1 MHELEVL
8 LSRLKMEHLSYHVES
23 LLEQAAKKELN
34 YREFLCMALQQ
45 EWNGRHQRGMESRL
59 KQARLPWVKTL
70 EQFDFTFQPGI
81 DRKVVRELA
90 GLAFV
95 ERSESVILL
104 GPPGVGKTHL
114 AIALGV
120 KAVDAGHRVLFM
132 PLDRLIATLMKAK
145 QENRLER
152 QLQQLSYARVLIL
165 DEIGYLPMNREE
177 ASLFFRLLNRRYEKA
192 SIILTSNKGFADW
205 GEMFGDHVLATA
217 ILDRLLHHSTTLNIK
232 GESYRL
238 KEKRKAGVLTK
249 NTTPISDDEM
259 VKSGQHQ

>member
-1 MHELEVL
+1 
-8 LSRLKMEHLSYHVES
+8 
-23 LLEQAAKKELN
+23 
-34 YREFLCMALQQ
+34 MALQQ

-95 ERSESVILL
+95 ERSENVILL

-152 QLQQLSYARVLIL
+152 QYRCTRNNGSCSY
-165 DEIGYLPMNREE
+165 G
-177 ASLFFRLLNRRYEKA
+177 
-192 SIILTSNKGFADW
+192 
-205 GEMFGDHVLATA
+205 
-217 ILDRLLHHSTTLNIK
+217 
-232 GESYRL
+232 
-238 KEKRKAGVLTK
+238 KRKTVLYLSWLYAIK
-249 NTTPISDDEM
+249 N
-259 VKSGQHQ
+259 SGTNIVS

>member
-1 MHELEVL
+1 M
-8 LSRLKMEHLSYHVES
+8 
-23 LLEQAAKKELN
+23 
-34 YREFLCMALQQ
+34 
-45 EWNGRHQRGMESRL
+45 
-59 KQARLPWVKTL
+59 
-70 EQFDFTFQPGI
+70 
-81 DRKVVRELA
+81 
-90 GLAFV
+90 
-95 ERSESVILL
+95 ILL
-104 GPPGVGKTHL
+104 GPLGVGKTHL

-132 PLDRLIATLMKAK
+132 PLDRLIATQMKAK

-165 DEIGYLPMNREE
+165 DEIGYLPMNRE

-205 GEMFGDHVLATA
+205 GHVLATA
-217 ILDRLLHHSTTLNIK
+217 ILERLLHHSTTLNIK

>member
-23 LLEQAAKKELN
+23 LLEQA
-34 YREFLCMALQQ
+34 
-45 EWNGRHQRGMESRL
+45 
-59 KQARLPWVKTL
+59 
-70 EQFDFTFQPGI
+70 
-81 DRKVVRELA
+81 

-95 ERSESVILL
+95 ERSENVILL

-152 QLQQLSYARVLIL
+152 
-165 DEIGYLPMNREE
+165 
-177 ASLFFRLLNRRYEKA
+177 
-192 SIILTSNKGFADW
+192 
-205 GEMFGDHVLATA
+205 
-217 ILDRLLHHSTTLNIK
+217 
-232 GESYRL
+232 
-238 KEKRKAGVLTK
+238 
-249 NTTPISDDEM
+249 
-259 VKSGQHQ
+259 

>member
-95 ERSESVILL
+95 ERSENVILL

-132 PLDRLIATLMKAK
+132 PLDRLIATLMKVK
-145 QENRLER
+145 QEN
-152 QLQQLSYARVLIL
+152 S
-165 DEIGYLPMNREE
+165 
-177 ASLFFRLLNRRYEKA
+177 
-192 SIILTSNKGFADW
+192 
-205 GEMFGDHVLATA
+205 
-217 ILDRLLHHSTTLNIK
+217 
-232 GESYRL
+232 L
-238 KEKRKAGVLTK
+238 KETLTLLDGAARH
-249 NTTPISDDEM
+249 NVQILITD
-259 VKSGQHQ
+259 SGQRTSGPDVDVSGRARSLSAVCPCVGDESVPSCAYPATGH